1 MSHNAL
7 MASELGGFQIWEPGN
22 LVPVQVEVVRAP
34 MNIFSYM
41 DHPNDK
47 QNWAAQS
54 LNIADYKKELHGTRP
69 FSLMKLKEL
78 VSIVP
83 KF

>member
-1 MSHNAL
+1 MRVMAMKEAL
-7 MASELGGFQIWEPGN
+7 DLMIPAGGGFQIWEPGN

-47 QNWAAQS
+47 
-54 LNIADYKKELHGTRP
+54 
-69 FSLMKLKEL
+69 
-78 VSIVP
+78 
-83 KF
+83 

>member
-7 MASELGGFQIWEPGN
+7 MASELGGFQIGEPGN
-22 LVPVQVEVVRAP
+22 LVPVQVEVVRAT

-47 QNWAAQS
+47 
-54 LNIADYKKELHGTRP
+54 
-69 FSLMKLKEL
+69 
-78 VSIVP
+78 
-83 KF
+83 